1 LLTLATLKTVVPTLA
16 RKEAKQEIFKTH
28 ALRKKLVIA
37 PELKH
42 LEASGKSTLPA
53 MPIRLAIR
61 LEQVIPL
68 LESLHLIW
76 LIAAT
81 PKVSAKMR
89 RSRLSRFSVL
99 AQLLLR

>member
-16 RKEAKQEIFKTH
+16 RKEEKLEIFKTH
-28 ALRKKLVIA
+28 ALRKRLAIA
-37 PELKH
+37 PEPKN
-42 LEASGKSTLPA
+42 LEASGKSTLLA
-53 MPIRLAIR
+53 MPIRLAFT

-76 LIAAT
+76 LIAVIPT
-81 PKVSAKMR
+81 VSAKMR

-99 AQLLLR
+99 AQLLR